1 MQARTLQALEALVTL
16 AEDVAAKVRRETAEI
31 LLTTDPIEIVKHFDA
46 VRDVVDRVKTSREAL
61 AEIADDLSTVQIP
74 TLFSNRNLKTI
85 TIEGLG
91 RVTVSH
97 RYSVSMLDKPAGM
110 EWLRGNGHGALIQET
125 VNSSTLGAFGREM
138 MEAGTELPENLF
150 KTSTNPYTSITKR

>member
-1 MQARTLQALEALVTL
+1 MKTKTMEALETLVDLSTQ
-16 AEDVAAKVRRETAEI
+16 VAAMVRRETEEV
-31 LLTTDPIEIVKHFDA
+31 LLTSDPIEIVKHFDL
-46 VRDVVDRVKTSREAL
+46 VRDVVDKVKTSREAL
-61 AEIADDLSTVQIP
+61 AEIADNLSTVEIP

-110 EWLRGNGHGALIQET
+110 DWLREHGHGDLIQET

-138 MEAGTELPENLF
+138 LEAGTELPERLF